1 MKILFNTYPVAFQTP
16 GGGEVQLLEYK
27 KYISDSDIDIDFFN
41 QWQSKIKQY
50 DLVHFFS
57 CMPGSEYFLHYV
69 KNLGVPVFISP
80 NLWVTEETKNN
91 YPFGQIQSHLNMA
104 DRVVC
109 NSESEC
115 NLLSKVFEVPMEK
128 FICVYNGVEELFFES
143 VDPKIFRDYY
153 QILSPFILNVANIEP
168 RKNQLNLVRAIKK
181 FPEYKLV
188 IMGGIRDQAYADKV
202 ISEGGSQL
210 IIIERQEHGSE
221 MQRSAYAAC
230 DLFALPSTL
239 ETPGLAALEAGACGA
254 PILITQEGCTQEY
267 FSHFAVYV
275 DPNSLASIEGG
286 IRSAFSKSSPE
297 LRDLIEERFTWK
309 KVLQPLIQHY
319 KNKLF
324 FGNSIISKGFFLSEK
339 NAEGPFIWSKYRAHL
354 EIPQGILTFQW
365 RAPQRSKVNIYLNHE
380 LYQSDVEV
388 GIHWENFS
396 ISTMDSKNSSLNSIE
411 FEVIPIESV
420 SHGNARE
427 LGFAISA
434 PLYLSK
440 EELVDQSFLNHW
452 YLENNKYLEAFNVQ
466 KAWGFNLPEVAQE
479 GPFIWSKYHAHLEIP
494 QGILTFQWRAPQ
506 RSKVN
511 IYLNHELYQ
520 SDVEVGIH
528 WENFSISTMDSKN
541 SSLNSIEFEVIP
553 IESVSHGNARELGFA
568 ISAPL
573 YLSKEELVDQSF
585 LNHWYLENNKY
596 LEAFNVQKA
605 WGFNLPEVAQEGP
618 FIWSKYHAHL
628 EIPQGILTFQ
638 WRAPQRSKVNIYL
651 NHELYQS
658 DVEVGIHWE
667 NFSISTMDSKNSG
680 LNSIEFE
687 VVPVQPV
694 THGDSRELG
703 IGLLN
708 LIFENKK

>member
-1 MKILFNTYPVAFQTP
+1 MKILFNTYPVAFETP

-181 FPEYKLV
+181 FPGYKLV

-267 FSHFAVYV
+267 FGHFAVYV

-297 LRDLIEERFTWK
+297 LRDLIKERFTWK
-309 KVLQPLIQHY
+309 KVLQPLIQDY

-324 FGNSIISKGFFLSEK
+324 FGNSIISKGFFPSEK

-354 EIPQGILTFQW
+354 EIPQGVLSFQW
-365 RAPQRSKVNIYLNHE
+365 RSPQRSKVNIYLNSE
-380 LYQSDVEV
+380 LYQSDIEV
-388 GIHWENFS
+388 GTHWENFS
-396 ISTMDSKNSSLNSIE
+396 ISAINNATDLQLID
-411 FEVIPIESV
+411 FEVKPIETV
-420 SHGNARE
+420 SHGDLRE
-427 LGFAISA
+427 IG
-434 PLYLSK
+434 
-440 EELVDQSFLNHW
+440 V
-452 YLENNKYLEAFNVQ
+452 
-466 KAWGFNLPEVAQE
+466 
-479 GPFIWSKYHAHLEIP
+479 
-494 QGILTFQWRAPQ
+494 
-506 RSKVN
+506 
-511 IYLNHELYQ
+511 
-520 SDVEVGIH
+520 
-528 WENFSISTMDSKN
+528 
-541 SSLNSIEFEVIP
+541 
-553 IESVSHGNARELGFA
+553 
-568 ISAPL
+568 
-573 YLSKEELVDQSF
+573 
-585 LNHWYLENNKY
+585 
-596 LEAFNVQKA
+596 
-605 WGFNLPEVAQEGP
+605 
-618 FIWSKYHAHL
+618 
-628 EIPQGILTFQ
+628 
-638 WRAPQRSKVNIYL
+638 
-651 NHELYQS
+651 
-658 DVEVGIHWE
+658 
-667 NFSISTMDSKNSG
+667 
-680 LNSIEFE
+680 
-687 VVPVQPV
+687 
-694 THGDSRELG
+694 
-703 IGLLN
+703 GLLN
-708 LIFENKK
+708 IEFQKKK